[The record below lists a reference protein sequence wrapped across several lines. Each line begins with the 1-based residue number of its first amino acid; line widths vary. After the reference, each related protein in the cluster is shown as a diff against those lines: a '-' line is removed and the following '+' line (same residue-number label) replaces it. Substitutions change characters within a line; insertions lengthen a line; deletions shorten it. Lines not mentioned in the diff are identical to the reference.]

1 MSSKQALIQEIDTL
15 PQDSIDEVSTF
26 VSFLKFR
33 TKQVK
38 SKPDTWNELFKLTSE
53 MTEDE
58 KPRLE
63 DFPRLDFGRPL
74 SILTRCDEYEIC
86 AGY

>member
-33 TKQVK
+33 TRQVNK
-38 SKPDTWNELFKLTSE
+38 KTDTWAELDMLVSELTD
-53 MTEDE
+53 DE
-58 KPRLE
+58 KPRFE
-63 DFPRLDFGRPL
+63 DFPRFDFGRPL
-74 SILTRCDEYEIC
+74 ITHRLK
-86 AGY
+86 